1 MKSFFKNQRLTAGVA
16 LVSLVL
22 LVITAL
28 PSLHTPKWLQI
39 IILMVFLVC
48 AVVFTVSSG
57 LDRYRNHQ

>member
-1 MKSFFKNQRLTAGVA
+1 MKRFFKNQRLTAGVA

-39 IILMVFLVC
+39 IILVIFLIC
-48 AVVFTVSSG
+48 AVGFTI
-57 LDRYRNHQ
+57 